1 MGAVLEGKVKSI
13 TNFGAFIALPENKTG
28 MVHISEI
35 ANAYVSDIRQHLTE
49 GQDVKVM
56 VINLDGGKVNL
67 SIKRLEPKPQAPAR
81 PNFRRE
87 GGEGRPE
94 RPDRG
99 NFRRENNAP
108 QQQRTAPVRAAAPVP
123 PPAPKTKDQQFEDMM
138 KAFMSES
145 DSKLSGIIEDLD
157 FSVRTY
163 NCLKR
168 AQINTVGDLVAKTM
182 DEMIKVRNLGK
193 KSLEE
198 IIEKLDEMG
207 LHLKDQAD

>member
-1 MGAVLEGKVKSI
+1 MEESNNSMELTVGAVLEGKVKSI

-56 VINLDGGKVNL
+56 VINLDNGKVNL
-67 SIKRLEPKPQAPAR
+67 SIKRLEPKPQAAGR

-99 NFRRENNAP
+99 NFRRESNNN
-108 QQQRTAPVRAAAPVP
+108 QQRPAPVRAAAPVP

-145 DSKLSGIIEDLD
+145 DSKLSGMRADH
-157 FSVRTY
+157 RT
-163 NCLKR
+163 
-168 AQINTVGDLVAKTM
+168 
-182 DEMIKVRNLGK
+182 
-193 KSLEE
+193 KSRRR
-198 IIEKLDEMG
+198 
-207 LHLKDQAD
+207 

>member
-1 MGAVLEGKVKSI
+1 MEEVNISMELTVGAVLEGKVKSI
-13 TNFGAFIALPENKTG
+13 TNFGAFVALPENKTG

-56 VINLDGGKVNL
+56 VIAIDPNGKVNL
-67 SIKRLEPKPQAPAR
+67 SIKRLESKPQNTAR

-94 RPDRG
+94 RPDRS
-99 NFRRENNAP
+99 NFRRESNN
-108 QQQRTAPVRAAAPVP
+108 QQQRPAPVRAAAPVP

-145 DSKLSGIIEDLD
+145 DSKLSGMRADH
-157 FSVRTY
+157 RT
-163 NCLKR
+163 
-168 AQINTVGDLVAKTM
+168 
-182 DEMIKVRNLGK
+182 
-193 KSLEE
+193 KSRRR
-198 IIEKLDEMG
+198 
-207 LHLKDQAD
+207 